1 MPQASDFT
9 MDSPLSSAISLRDAD
24 IINMV
29 RASLKSQNVLL
40 AYQPVVRS
48 GNANKVAF
56 YEALLRIED
65 PSGVIIPAKDFIS
78 QIELRQEGRMLDT
91 LSLEHGLASLAANP
105 GLRLSVN
112 MSARS
117 IGYPS
122 WERALHDARE
132 KDPTIL
138 ERLILEVTESSAMEM
153 PDLVVDFMAR
163 WHREGVSFGLD
174 DFGAGYT
181 AFRYFKDFQF
191 DMVKIDKGFI
201 KDVHNDSDNQVLTE
215 ALTLIA
221 RQFDMFTVAEG
232 VEKIKEAE
240 YLIDAGVDCLQGFL
254 FGVPKVFQGQQYF
267 EDSASQQIA

>member
-1 MPQASDFT
+1 MQHPSDIQI
-9 MDSPLSSAISLRDAD
+9 DSPLSSAISIRDAD
-24 IINMV
+24 IIRMV
-29 RASLKSQNVLL
+29 RNSLKTQDVML
-40 AYQPVVRS
+40 AYQPIVQS

-56 YEALLRIED
+56 YEGLLRIED
-65 PSGVIIPAKDFIS
+65 NTGRIIPAQEFIS
-78 QIELRQEGRMLDT
+78 QIELRQEGRMMDT
-91 LSLEHGLASLAANP
+91 VALEHGLAALGHNP
-105 GLRLSVN
+105 GMRLSIN

-138 ERLILEVTESSAMEM
+138 ERLILEITESSAMEM

-163 WHREGVSFGLD
+163 WHREGVCFGLD

-181 AFRYFKDFQF
+181 AFRYFKDFNF
-191 DMVKIDKGFI
+191 DMVKIDKSFI
-201 KDVHNDSDNQVLTE
+201 EDVHKDTDNQVLTE

-232 VEKIKEAE
+232 VVKIKDAE
-240 YLIDAGVDCLQGFL
+240 YLIDAGVDCLQGYL
-254 FGVPKVFQGQQYF
+254 FGVPKVFKGQHDF
-267 EDSASQQIA
+267 ENSTAKLRA